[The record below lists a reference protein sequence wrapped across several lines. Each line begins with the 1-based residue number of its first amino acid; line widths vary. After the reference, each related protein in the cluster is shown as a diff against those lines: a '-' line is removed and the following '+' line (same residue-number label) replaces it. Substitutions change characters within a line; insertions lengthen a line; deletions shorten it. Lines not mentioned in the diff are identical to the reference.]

1 MQTRIHEDKE
11 QIFCPWRKRWVRLTP
26 EEQVRQQLL
35 HYLVEQMGY
44 PRSLIAVEA
53 AITVAGGVSKRC
65 DAVVWS
71 PQLQPLVLL
80 EFKAPEVQ
88 LTQSTLDQAAVYNTT
103 VHAPYLILANG
114 RQVVVAHIVNQ
125 QISFINHIPE
135 WNQLSL

>member
-1 MQTRIHEDKE
+1 MQTRIHEGKE

-26 EEQVRQQLL
+26 EEGVRQQLL
-35 HYLVEQMGY
+35 HYLVEQMNY
-44 PRSLIAVEA
+44 PSSLIAVEA
-53 AITVAGGVSKRC
+53 AISIAAGVTKRC

-71 PQLQPLVLL
+71 AGLQPLMLL
-80 EFKAPEVQ
+80 EFKAPDVQ

-103 VHAPYLILANG
+103 IHAPYLLLANG